1 MTQLA
6 FIGPGI
12 MGRPMALNLMRGG
25 HALNV
30 YTRRPEAGQPLV
42 DAGAT
47 ACPTPAAA
55 ARDAQVIFSCV
66 SDTPDVEEVLLG
78 PDGVIH
84 GAQPGS
90 VVVDMSTISPS
101 ATRRMAAELAA
112 RGIEMLDAPV
122 SGGEQGAVAG
132 TLSIMVGGKTEVFER
147 LRPLLGLMGQNIVH
161 VGDNGAG
168 QVAKACNQ
176 IVVAQTIV
184 GVAEALRFAE
194 ASGVDPAKVR
204 AALLGGFAYSRI
216 LEVHGQRMLD
226 DNFAPGFKAKLHHKD
241 MNIALNEGQS
251 LGLELRGAQS
261 AASYIAALVEAAEG
275 ELDSSAV
282 IKLMRSVGD

>member
-1 MTQLA
+1 
-6 FIGPGI
+6 
-12 MGRPMALNLMRGG
+12 
-25 HALNV
+25 
-30 YTRRPEAGQPLV
+30 
-42 DAGAT
+42 
-47 ACPTPAAA
+47 
-55 ARDAQVIFSCV
+55 
-66 SDTPDVEEVLLG
+66 
-78 PDGVIH
+78 
-84 GAQPGS
+84 
-90 VVVDMSTISPS
+90 MSTISPS